1 MGFWRRSV
9 YKRHDGISV
18 AGQKGVFHMA
28 LRNLAAVFCVVALGC
43 SRSVDLKRSFVGQ
56 QSRTQNSLFVFAT
69 DFTTGSIQKVD
80 LTSASVGPA
89 SFPASADAVIR
100 FDYEAGN
107 LLVLNRLASNHLRAS
122 SADLA
127 RVLFEIPFEPNSNP
141 QDIAF
146 LGNGEAYVGFY
157 HGAELKRFDL
167 KSKQQTG
174 SVNLARWSD
183 DDGYPEVASLKRL
196 SSGLVLASLQRLDL
210 NTYQPTGSSFVLL
223 VDPATNKVIEQR
235 QLARANPFSSVK
247 EWNGAVY
254 LGEAGVL
261 DRRTPQLDGAIEKL
275 DAVNLE
281 SLGIVIEEAELGGD
295 VLDFE
300 ILDANHGVAI
310 VAMPESAVVL
320 FDPTSGRKTRT
331 LESPSGFRFS
341 QVLVDRE
348 RSVFFVTDRDLQ
360 NPGIR
365 VYDFSGVEKKDH
377 RIGLKLP
384 PMSMVLA
391 P

>member
-1 MGFWRRSV
+1 
-9 YKRHDGISV
+9 
-18 AGQKGVFHMA
+18 MA